1 MLVHAQYAP
10 RYDETP
16 SLQVAA
22 KLMHCSIAAVRKLA
36 LQAVTA
42 DADACQISFVQAVMG
57 AGAEAM
63 CKAMG
68 TCAGPLSR
76 FPPAGPVCEHP

>member
-1 MLVHAQYAP
+1 MPL
-10 RYDETP
+10 
-16 SLQVAA
+16 LQVAA

-42 DADACQISFVQAVMG
+42 DADACHISFVQAVMA
-57 AGAEAM
+57 AGAEAV

-68 TCAGPLSR
+68 ICESEFGPLSV
-76 FPPAGPVCEHP
+76 FPPAGPVCEHT